1 MGLRMRKILEGN
13 TAYMG
18 DLPPLMAVLRTDLIN
33 NIEPKRVVKA
43 PLISETSRFGI
54 EDFLSIPVN
63 GLSNSGM
70 QNVFYETMESSTP
83 PRIPLPGRF
92 SAVGF
97 QASQGEVNLSGTP
110 LTGAQVTLKPGTRLD
125 YDAMLSQR
133 GLTQIKVRLRAT
145 GIGNVDMEFFGPPAG
160 ILSLPWA
167 ESSEWQEV
175 SSTWNLPVEGF
186 SFSLSSSDS
195 LEIDWIEFL
204 P

>member
-1 MGLRMRKILEGN
+1 
-13 TAYMG
+13 
-18 DLPPLMAVLRTDLIN
+18 
-33 NIEPKRVVKA
+33 
-43 PLISETSRFGI
+43 
-54 EDFLSIPVN
+54 
-63 GLSNSGM
+63 
-70 QNVFYETMESSTP
+70 
-83 PRIPLPGRF
+83 
-92 SAVGF
+92 
-97 QASQGEVNLSGTP
+97 
-110 LTGAQVTLKPGTRLD
+110 
-125 YDAMLSQR
+125 
-133 GLTQIKVRLRAT
+133 VRLRAT